1 MDNQKVPQFTPILLG
16 SDINAYGFARSFYEL
31 THQPVQAYAEM
42 PLAPTKYSRI
52 INVSLHDGFAEDPT
66 FIETMRSIAQKY
78 ANHPEPVILLAMGDG
93 YAELIA
99 KHKEEL
105 SQTFICPYVD
115 YELLRRLNNKESFY
129 QICNEYHLPH
139 PQTKIITRK
148 MYQEQ
153 TNLTVPFDYPVALKP
168 ANSVEWLD
176 IHFEGRKKAFTIHS
190 QAEFLDIVG
199 KIYDHGY
206 KSDLILQEFIPGDD
220 SHMRV
225 LNAYVDQNHHVK
237 MLCLGH
243 PLLEDPTP
251 ASIGNYVAILP
262 EYDQKLYDLIQKFL
276 EDIEFTGFANFDM
289 KYDDRDHE
297 FKLFEINLRQGRSS
311 FFVTLNGYNLAK
323 YVIDDYV
330 TGTLEAQST
339 VYGNKNKAQH
349 QLWLGVPVHVFKKY
363 ALENQYKEVALELL
377 RQDRYGTTVFFKG
390 DLGFKRFLLMSY
402 MFYRYRGRFKRY
414 FEENKGQ
421 DFK

>member
-1 MDNQKVPQFTPILLG
+1 MLG

-52 INVSLHDGFAEDPT
+52 INVSLHDGFAEDPN

-153 TNLTVPFDYPVALKP
+153 TNLIVPFDYPVALKP